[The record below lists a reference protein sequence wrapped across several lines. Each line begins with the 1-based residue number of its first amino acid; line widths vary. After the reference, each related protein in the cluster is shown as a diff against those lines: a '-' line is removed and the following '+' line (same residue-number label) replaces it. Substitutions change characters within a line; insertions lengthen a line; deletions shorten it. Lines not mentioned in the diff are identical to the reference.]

1 MKNKPTAIAIHGG
14 AGEDTAFIRENLS
27 AYKAGIQDAL
37 DVGHGVLENGGT
49 ALDAV
54 EAAVCALEDNYLFN
68 AGRGSALNCLGEIE
82 MDVSMMDGEHLHVG
96 GACSLTSVKNPISFA
111 KKVLALERTDFL
123 SGIHADEAA
132 REMGLEMEER
142 EYFVT
147 DEQISEFLR
156 NRKKYGGDDKMFVN
170 HALHGT
176 VGAVALDQYGNIAA
190 GTSTGGAI
198 YNPPGRVGDSCMIG
212 AGTYANN
219 RTCAVSCTGHGE
231 FIIRNV
237 LSHDIA
243 AAVEYKEMT
252 VQEACDYV
260 VHVRNKN
267 CPGDLGVIAVDTKGE
282 IGMAFNTEKMHRG
295 WKVSGED
302 SVVQIYRD

>member
-1 MKNKPTAIAIHGG
+1 MKNKLTAIAIQGG
-14 AGEDTAFIRENLS
+14 AGEDTAFIRENLYG
-27 AYKAGIQDAL
+27 YKAGVQAAL
-37 DVGHGVLENGGT
+37 EAGNTLLERGGT
-49 ALDAV
+49 ALEAV
-54 EAAVCALEDNYLFN
+54 EAAIRSLEDNYLFN

-82 MDVSMMDGEHLHVG
+82 MDVSIMDGQHLHVG

-111 KKVLALERTDFL
+111 KKILELERTDFL
-123 SGIHADEAA
+123 SGAHAETAA
-132 REMGLEMEER
+132 RDMGLEMEER

-147 DEQISEFLR
+147 DEQINEFLR
-156 NRKKYGGDDKMFVN
+156 SRKKYGGDDKNFVN
-170 HALHGT
+170 HAMHGT

-243 AAVEYKEMT
+243 AAVEYKNMT
-252 VQEACDYV
+252 VQEACDHV

-267 CPGDLGVIAVDTKGE
+267 CPGDLGVISVDTKGN

-295 WKVSGED
+295 WKVSAKD
-302 SVVQIYRD
+302 PVVQIYRD